1 MHRLQ
6 PKAIFACPV
15 PVAQRRAARHRSL
28 RTGSTPHGR
37 PLYSRAMTQSVLVLY
52 MSRGGHTARIAR
64 RICESIGAAGG
75 RAEMMD
81 IVEAGHEG
89 VDWGRYGVVALGAPV
104 LYGTYD
110 KSVFEFI
117 GRNRVELEARP
128 SSFFNVSVVARTP
141 EKATV
146 AGNRYM
152 QKFLQLSPWQP
163 RDLKVIAGKVDY
175 PSWPW
180 HERAMIRL
188 IMKMTHGPTDTKA
201 VIDYTDW
208 DDVAAYG
215 RHLLTLG

>member
-1 MHRLQ
+1 MHLQ
-6 PKAIFACPV
+6 RPPGV
-15 PVAQRRAARHRSL
+15 PYVR
-28 RTGSTPHGR
+28 
-37 PLYSRAMTQSVLVLY
+37 SVLVLY

-64 RICESIGAAGG
+64 RICAAVTEAGG

-81 IVEAGHEG
+81 LNEAVHEG
-89 VDWGRYGVVALGAPV
+89 VDWGRHDVVALGAPV

-110 KSVFEFI
+110 KTVFEFI
-117 GRNRVELEARP
+117 AAHRASLEAKP

-146 AGNRYM
+146 EGNRYM
-152 QKFLQLSPWQP
+152 QKFLQLSPWRP

-180 HERAMIRL
+180 HERFMIQM
-188 IMKMTHGPTDTKA
+188 IMKYTNGPTDPRT

-208 DDVAAYG
+208 EDVRAYG
-215 RHLLTLG
+215 KHLLALA